1 MNQTV
6 YIKCDKSKCV
16 TKEDVIIS
24 DIASVYCE
32 DRHLEAKI
40 KSLRVLKMPA
50 GKSRRFVVSVLRI
63 VELITQSCPGIAV
76 ENEGEQD
83 IIIEYSTKQKQNKVL
98 EYVKVAIVCFITLLG
113 GAFAVMAYNNDIG
126 AYELFENIY
135 VLVLG
140 EGADGHKVMEIA
152 YSLGLAVGIIVFYGH
167 FGNWKFGKDP
177 TPLEVA
183 MRSYEDEVD
192 TAIVKQSGRE
202 EVEIDVD

>member
-40 KSLRVLKMPA
+40 RSLRVLKMPE
-50 GKSRRFVVSVLRI
+50 GKSRRFVVSVLKI
-63 VELITQSCPGIAV
+63 VELITQSCPGITV

-83 IIIEYSTKQKQNKVL
+83 IIIEYSTKQKQSKAL
-98 EYVKVAIVCFITLLG
+98 EYAKVAVVCFITLLG

-135 VLVLG
+135 ALVLG
-140 EGADGHKVMEIA
+140 EGADGHKVMEIS

>member
-40 KSLRVLKMPA
+40 RSLRVLKMPE
-50 GKSRRFVVSVLRI
+50 GKSRRFVVSVLKI
-63 VELITQSCPGIAV
+63 VELITQSCPGITV

-83 IIIEYSTKQKQNKVL
+83 IIIEYSTKQKQSKAL
-98 EYVKVAIVCFITLLG
+98 EYAKVAVVCFITLLG

-135 VLVLG
+135 ALVLG
-140 EGADGHKVMEIA
+140 EGADGHKVMEIS
-152 YSLGLAVGIIVFYGH
+152 YSLGLAVGIIAFYGH